1 MATRYELR
9 KKDKKNYKDVAL
21 VQLPRAKRIKQ
32 KDTTLYELEIVEEDV
47 YNNKVKVHYIGYDSD
62 DDEWRDKADIVS
74 LKPQHEP
81 GKPNSDSHDVKM

>member
-1 MATRYELR
+1 MSYARTRS
-9 KKDKKNYKDVAL
+9 YKDVSQI
-21 VQLPRAKRIKQ
+21 QLPRAKHIK

-74 LKPQHEP
+74 LKPQHE
-81 GKPNSDSHDVKM
+81 SDSVSY